1 MIAYFSEHRLFGY
14 FIVAVACFTFT
25 FLSRKKTRHDRKI
38 KTADYILSRIQE
50 FNEPQKIAYLRKVD
64 AYAFEELILTCMERK
79 GFPIQRNKSYSGDG
93 GIDGRFFID
102 GKLHYIQAKR
112 YSAEIRYEHIEAFA
126 KILKQNNCKG
136 IFVHTGKTPNNIR
149 QRKIDMTDMIIV
161 SGSRLIKLLNTEIKK
176 TI

>member
-1 MIAYFSEHRLFGY
+1 MIEYLNDHRLLSY
-14 FIVAVACFTFT
+14 LMIVAA
-25 FLSRKKTRHDRKI
+25 FLILFLLTRKRTRHERKI
-38 KTADYILSRIQE
+38 KTADFILKRIDN
-50 FNEPQKIAYLRKVD
+50 FSEPQKIAYLRKVD
-64 AYAFEELILTCMERK
+64 AYAFEELVLTCLERK

-126 KILKQNNCKG
+126 NILKQNNCKG
-136 IFVHTGKTPNNIR
+136 VFVHTGKTPKNIR
-149 QRKIDMTDMIIV
+149 QRNIDMTDMVIV